1 MAHYQGTF
9 TNKYDQE
16 LTSLFKQKE
25 SITVTG
31 MTNYTF
37 KNGLLI
43 DASGQT
49 FKRDESAITIDCQDV
64 TTTSNRDT
72 RYVGFQFGAALS
84 NFSISLA
91 TAALS
96 LTYKTEMAGIYFL
109 SGLIFLNPS
118 PLKVVHCNEENKER
132 INERKRALVVD
143 FDKKLYMQSLMKKDI
158 NFFGLTIK
166 W

>member
-118 PLKVVHCNEENKER
+118 PFKVVHSNKEDNR
-132 INERKRALVVD
+132 MPSVKEYKLID
-143 FDKKLYMQSLMKKDI
+143 IDKEAYKQSMMKKDI